1 MSQIRIGISGWR
13 YEPWRKKFYP
23 PKLTQ
28 KNELWY
34 ASRCLNSIELN
45 GSFYSLQRPSS
56 YRAWYEQTPDDFVF
70 TMKGGQFI
78 THIRRLREIEQPLA
92 NFFASGLLLL
102 KEKLGPILWQF
113 PPNFQYDH
121 ERFEQFFKI
130 LPRNTE
136 QAVELSNKRAKTMK
150 GEKVWIKPDACR
162 PIRHAIEFRHES
174 FVNKQFVDLARR
186 EKIGVVVADTT
197 RRFPYI
203 EDITADFVYIRLHG
217 DEELYA
223 SGYSD
228 EALDRWAERIRI
240 WKAGKEPP
248 DARRARPRSKPA
260 KGGRD
265 IYVYFDNDI
274 KVRSPFDAMSL
285 SRRLGIELTPPKNPA
300 P

>member
-1 MSQIRIGISGWR
+1 
-13 YEPWRKKFYP
+13 
-23 PKLTQ
+23 
-28 KNELWY
+28 
-34 ASRCLNSIELN
+34 
-45 GSFYSLQRPSS
+45 
-56 YRAWYEQTPDDFVF
+56 
-70 TMKGGQFI
+70 
-78 THIRRLREIEQPLA
+78 
-92 NFFASGLLLL
+92 
-102 KEKLGPILWQF
+102 
-113 PPNFQYDH
+113 
-121 ERFEQFFKI
+121 
-130 LPRNTE
+130 
-136 QAVELSNKRAKTMK
+136 
-150 GEKVWIKPDACR
+150 
-162 PIRHAIEFRHES
+162 
-174 FVNKQFVDLARR
+174 VNKQFVDLARR

>member
-150 GEKVWIKPDACR
+150 GEKVWIKPDARR

-186 EKIGVVVADTT
+186 EKIGVVVADTE

>member
-121 ERFEQFFKI
+121 ERFEQFLKI
-130 LPRNTE
+130 LPRDTE

-150 GEKVWIKPDACR
+150 GEKVWIKPDARR